1 MPMELV
7 SLGFFA
13 QIFNLKEENLSWGFA
28 FTPYKHPQL
37 VIAIIVKNKNFYVD
51 ITKQKLIRIRK
62 RGENKVTLFPATL
75 KQKGNNFQ
83 LLCSIEG
90 KRYEISFTKTDIK
103 NIYATRCD
111 LSEL

>member
-75 KQKGNNFQ
+75 SKRRNKFLFKSDADG
-83 LLCSIEG
+83 CKIEMLF
-90 KRYEISFTKTDIK
+90 KKTDIK